1 MRESQVNESD
11 VSQLHMN
18 ESRMNMRESHM
29 NTRDICEYESV
40 TYE

>member
-1 MRESQVNESD
+1 VNESD